1 MKRFALLTALVA
13 ALAVVPVF
21 AQQGPQGR
29 GRMGMGM
36 GMGMG
41 PMAGIG
47 PMLRDLN
54 LSDSQRQQV
63 HQLMQDNQP
72 ADGPKIADLQK
83 KLHIAL
89 VKGDTAALDQIKA
102 DLNAAHAAQLDAH
115 IALMQKVVAILTP
128 EQKEKLLNM
137 APPPGPRGR
146 GGR

>member
-29 GRMGMGM
+29 GRMGM

-128 EQKEKLLNM
+128 EQKEKLLNR